1 MGGQK
6 KKEDD
11 FVPLEEAIRILKAVE
26 ATRPSNAYELHVVTS
41 VGSHQSNS
49 LRGRLA
55 LPRDARTKSEKLL
68 IFAESGSSA
77 AQAAL
82 AAKQA
87 PSSPEDII
95 IGGSEMIGDVLSNRV
110 SGFSKVLATPGLM
123 PQISKELARSLGPK
137 GLMPSAKRGTV
148 VTNDV
153 ETNSAIQDAKGAMDW
168 RGDRQ
173 GVVRGGERS
182 IAIRHV

>member
-1 MGGQK
+1 
-6 KKEDD
+6 
-11 FVPLEEAIRILKAVE
+11 
-26 ATRPSNAYELHVVTS
+26 
-41 VGSHQSNS
+41 
-49 LRGRLA
+49 
-55 LPRDARTKSEKLL
+55 
-68 IFAESGSSA
+68 
-77 AQAAL
+77 
-82 AAKQA
+82 
-87 PSSPEDII
+87 
-95 IGGSEMIGDVLSNRV
+95 MIGDVLSNRV